1 MADEQASGQPQQSI
15 PVVTYVTQQQ
25 QQQYTPQQYVVQQ
38 PPNVVYIP
46 QQPQYQSVP
55 TNNNNASKTVDGI
68 RVILDNGGV
77 RATVIK
83 FILWIALP
91 LVILLGVGYFLYTS
105 FFLRKATI
113 STRGGLNNSTI
124 YKDEKTDW
132 NVQVTDVNNQAN
144 TDAQIAQFEELARK
158 IKGLYK

>member
-25 QQQYTPQQYVVQQ
+25 QYPPQQYVVQQ

-83 FILWIALP
+83 FIL
-91 LVILLGVGYFLYTS
+91 
-105 FFLRKATI
+105 
-113 STRGGLNNSTI
+113 
-124 YKDEKTDW
+124 
-132 NVQVTDVNNQAN
+132 
-144 TDAQIAQFEELARK
+144 
-158 IKGLYK
+158 